1 MASNVEQAIL
11 IAEDDLVSRRTLEA
25 TLQRWGYRV
34 VVTSDGT
41 SAYEALC
48 RDDAPP
54 LAILD
59 WMMPG
64 MDGLAV
70 CRTLRDSPIRRVPY
84 IILLTARE
92 DKADKVAGLDSGADD
107 YIIKPF
113 DRDELRARVQV
124 GLRMVALQ
132 KSLADRVTE
141 LEEALK
147 RVKQL
152 QGLLPICCYCKKIRD
167 DGNYWQ
173 QVDHYLTK
181 HSDVRFSHCIC
192 PDCWRKEIEPQLQR
206 AGIRG
211 PGTPPA

>member
-11 IAEDDLVSRRTLEA
+11 IAEDDVVSRRTLEA
-25 TLQRWGYRV
+25 TLQKWGYRV
-34 VVTSDGT
+34 VVTCDGT
-41 SAYEALC
+41 AAYEALC

-64 MDGLAV
+64 LDGVAV
-70 CRTLRDSPIRRVPY
+70 CRALRDGPARRVPY
-84 IILLTARE
+84 IILLTARG
-92 DKADKVAGLDSGADD
+92 DKADKVAGLDGGADD

-124 GLRMVALQ
+124 GLRMVALRQ
-132 KSLADRVTE
+132 SLADRVAE
-141 LEEALK
+141 LEEALT

-152 QGLLPICCYCKKIRD
+152 QGLLPICCYCKRIRD

-173 QVDHYLTK
+173 RVEEYIAA
-181 HSDVRFSHCIC
+181 HSDARFSHGIC
-192 PDCWRKEIEPQLQR
+192 PGCFESVVKPQLN
-206 AGIRG
+206 I
-211 PGTPPA
+211 